1 MRKGLTHGRVS
12 PNVAVREITHSTIT
26 SATERLMSEDFA
38 PVDERSIDDD
48 GRTPLALA
56 LGIAAAIA
64 AGGLWAALVYVT
76 SLEIGYAAVGVGFL
90 VGIAMSR
97 TTAQRTQQLA
107 YAAALFSLLG
117 LAAGKAFI
125 WVASAGPVAEELTAD
140 EQVMKSAVA
149 WQMYG
154 DRSLDEPTLEAID
167 RTQAGIDTLSDAAWE
182 SMLAQAETKL
192 AAMTAEE
199 KQEIAT
205 ATAKGIIRDIG
216 IVGGIKAQ
224 LTPFDALWILLA
236 VGTAY
241 RMLAPAKLPEDAG
254 VEQV

>member
-1 MRKGLTHGRVS
+1 
-12 PNVAVREITHSTIT
+12 
-26 SATERLMSEDFA
+26 MSEDYSS
-38 PVDERSIDDD
+38 VDERSIHDD

-56 LGIAAAIA
+56 LGIAAAAA

-76 SLEIGYAAVGVGFL
+76 NLEIGYAAVGVGFL
-90 VGIAMSR
+90 VGLAMSR

-107 YAAALFSLLG
+107 VAAALFALLG

-125 WVASAGPVAEELTAD
+125 FAASAGPVAEELTAD
-140 EQVMKSAVA
+140 DQVMRSAVA

-154 DRSLDEPTLEAID
+154 ERTLDEQTLEAID

-182 SMLAQAETKL
+182 SMLQQAESRL
-192 AAMTAEE
+192 AGMTAEE
-199 KQEIAT
+199 KQEIAE
-205 ATAKGIIRDIG
+205 ATAKGIIQDIG
-216 IVGGIKAQ
+216 IVGGIRAQ

-241 RMLAPAKLPEDAG
+241 RMLAPAKLPEAAE

>member
-1 MRKGLTHGRVS
+1 
-12 PNVAVREITHSTIT
+12 
-26 SATERLMSEDFA
+26 MSEDFS
-38 PVDERSIDDD
+38 PVEEQPMHDD

-76 SLEIGYAAVGVGFL
+76 NLEIGYAAVGVGFL
-90 VGIAMSR
+90 VGLAMSR

-107 YAAALFSLLG
+107 YAAAVFALLG
-117 LAAGKAFI
+117 LATGKAFI
-125 WVASAGPVAEELTAD
+125 WVASAGPVAEELTEND
-140 EQVMKSAVA
+140 EVMRSAVA

-154 DRSLDEPTLEAID
+154 DRSLDDATLEAID

-192 AAMTAEE
+192 AGMTEAER
-199 KQEIAT
+199 QEVAT
-205 ATAKGIIRDIG
+205 STAKSFIQDIG
-216 IVGGIKAQ
+216 LVGGIKAQ
-224 LTPFDALWILLA
+224 LTLFDALWILLA

-241 RMLAPAKLPEDAG
+241 RMVAPAKLPEDAG